1 MERFQKQLDYYFL
14 DGRFHDGNF
23 QLDSSQA
30 GMSSWGFYISP
41 HSLSLVMSDV
51 QALRSRFGKFLNVI
65 KDVGALWIHGFNP
78 FVLKMDS
85 PVIIHLA
92 LPDVLRALTI
102 KRPGTHYT
110 VSKVIKFSA
119 TSKILREIN
128 FHSVHF
134 KLSEPNTIQIVLA
147 LPRDGQRAI

>member
-1 MERFQKQLDYYFL
+1 
-14 DGRFHDGNF
+14 
-23 QLDSSQA
+23 
-30 GMSSWGFYISP
+30 MSSWGFCISP
-41 HSLSLVMSDV
+41 HSLSLVMSGV
-51 QALRSRFGKFLNVI
+51 QAPRSRFGKFLNVI

-78 FVLKMDS
+78 FALKMDL

-110 VSKVIKFSA
+110 VLKVIKFSA

-134 KLSEPNTIQIVLA
+134 KLSEPNTTQIVLA
-147 LPRDGQRAI
+147 LPRDGQRAT